1 MKTIFFELEPWEKE
15 FIEASSK
22 SDLVPTSQGFE
33 GRSTQSTTSN
43 LPDFEFV
50 EGILSEDTISILT
63 DEQKGADIIS
73 IFVDS
78 VINAKVL
85 ASFPNLKMIATRS
98 TGYDHV
104 GIEACKAK
112 DVAVATVPSYG
123 EETVAEYAFALML
136 TLSRKIFESYD
147 RIKETGSFDLTGMR
161 GFDLNGK
168 TLGVIGTGKIGKNV
182 IEIANGFNMKVIAYD
197 KFPDTAYQQKMGYE
211 YLSLDEVLA
220 QADIITLHVP
230 FLPENEH
237 MINAESIVKMKK
249 GVYLINTARGALI
262 ETDALLKA
270 LQSGHVAGAGLDVL
284 EEEGV
289 IKDELNFLTRQ
300 NFAGQNLG
308 GQAGSSQNNHN
319 LKTVLE
325 NHVLVDM
332 PNVVVTPHN
341 AFNTWEALKRILN
354 TTLENIKAFS
364 SGTPQNVVK

>member
-1 MKTIFFELEPWEKE
+1 MKTLFFELENWERE

-22 SDLVPTSQGFE
+22 SDLV
-33 GRSTQSTTSN
+33 TQSTTSN
-43 LPDFEFV
+43 LPTEPEVVSRVARSDFEFV
-50 EGILSEDTISILT
+50 EGVLAEETIAKLT
-63 DEQKGADIIS
+63 DEQKEAEIIS

-85 ASFPNLKMIATRS
+85 ESFPNLKMIATRS
-98 TGYDHV
+98 TGYDH
-104 GIEACKAK
+104 IELEACRAK
-112 DVAVATVPSYG
+112 GIMVANVPSYG

-197 KFPDTAYQQKMGYE
+197 KFPDEAYRQKMGYE
-211 YLSLDEVLA
+211 YLSFDEVLA
-220 QADIITLHVP
+220 QSDILTLHVP

-237 MINAESIVKMKK
+237 LINAETIAKMKK
-249 GVYLINTARGALI
+249 GVYLINTARGALVD
-262 ETDALLKA
+262 TDALLKA
-270 LQSGHVAGAGLDVL
+270 LQSGQIAGAGLDVL

-289 IKDELNFLTRQ
+289 IKDELNFLTR
-300 NFAGQNLG
+300 LSS
-308 GQAGSSQNNHN
+308 GQASAHQNGHN
-319 LKTVLE
+319 FKTILE
-325 NHVLVDM
+325 NHVLVDL
-332 PNVVVTPHN
+332 PNVVITPHN

-354 TTLENIKAFS
+354 TTLENIKSFS
-364 SGTPQNVVK
+364 AGIPQNLVK

>member
-15 FIEASSK
+15 YIKGDDFVFI
-22 SDLVPTSQGFE
+22 D
-33 GRSTQSTTSN
+33 
-43 LPDFEFV
+43 
-50 EGILSEDTISILT
+50 GILSEDKLPAENDT
-63 DEQKGADIIS
+63 EIIS
-73 IFVDS
+73 VFVNS
-78 VINAKVL
+78 VINDKVL
-85 ASFPNLKMIATRS
+85 AHFPKLKLICTRS
-98 TGYDHV
+98 TGYDHIN
-104 GIEACKAK
+104 IELCKSRG
-112 DVAVATVPSYG
+112 VVVATVPRYG
-123 EETVAEYAFALML
+123 EETVAEYTFALML

-182 IEIANGFNMKVIAYD
+182 IEIAKGFNMKVVAYD
-197 KFPDTAYQQKMGYE
+197 KFPDEAYRQKMGYE
-211 YLSLDEVLA
+211 YLTLDEVLA
-220 QADIITLHVP
+220 QSDIITLHVP

-237 MINAESIVKMKK
+237 MINAESIAKMKK
-249 GVYLINTARGALI
+249 GIYLINTARGALV

-289 IKDELNFLTRQ
+289 IKDELNFLTGSRQ
-300 NFAGQNLG
+300 D
-308 GQAGSSQNNHN
+308 NHN

-341 AFNTWEALKRILN
+341 AFNTWEALKRILD

>member
-1 MKTIFFELEPWEKE
+1 MKTIFFELEPWERE

-22 SDLVPTSQGFE
+22 SDLEF
-33 GRSTQSTTSN
+33 N
-43 LPDFEFV
+43 FV
-50 EGILSEDTISILT
+50 EGPLNEDNLPKPGLGEET
-63 DEQKGADIIS
+63 EIIS

-85 ASFPNLKMIATRS
+85 ESFPNLKLICTRS
-98 TGYDHV
+98 TGYDHID
-104 GIEACKAK
+104 IEACKAK
-112 DVAVATVPSYG
+112 GVAVATVPSYG
-123 EETVAEYAFALML
+123 EETVAEYTFALML

-182 IEIANGFNMKVIAYD
+182 IEIAKGFNMKVIAYD
-197 KFPDTAYQQKMGYE
+197 KFPDSAYQQKMGYE
-211 YLSLDEVLA
+211 YLTMDEVLA

-230 FLPENEH
+230 FLPGNEH
-237 MINAESIVKMKK
+237 MINAESIAKMKK
-249 GVYLINTARGALI
+249 GVYLINTARGALV
-262 ETDALLKA
+262 ETEALLKA
-270 LQSGHVAGAGLDVL
+270 LQSGQIAGAGLDVL

-289 IKDELNFLTRQ
+289 IKDELNFLTGAHPGEHDLRV
-300 NFAGQNLG
+300 
-308 GQAGSSQNNHN
+308 
-319 LKTVLE
+319 VLE

-354 TTLENIKAFS
+354 TTLKNIKSFS